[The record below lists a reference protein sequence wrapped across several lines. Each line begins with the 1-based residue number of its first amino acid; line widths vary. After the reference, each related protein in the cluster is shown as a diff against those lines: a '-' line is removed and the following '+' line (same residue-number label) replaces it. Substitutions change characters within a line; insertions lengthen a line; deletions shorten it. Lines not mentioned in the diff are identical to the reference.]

1 MMFERASTCGI
12 ELRPRICVIGVG
24 GAGGNAVA
32 NMIESGVTGVEFI
45 VANTDAQ
52 ALNASPV
59 ERGIQLG
66 REVTQGLGAG
76 AAAHVG
82 RAAALESIDEIVA
95 AIDGAHMCFIA
106 AGMGGGTGTG
116 AAPIIAAAARAKGIL
131 TVGVVTKPFGFEG
144 RRRSAAAEAGI
155 AALKPHVDTLIV
167 IPNQNLFRVVSP
179 STTFRQA
186 FRMADEVLEQGVRSI
201 SDLILMP
208 GLINLDFADVRTVML
223 SMGRAML
230 GTGEATGEHR
240 AADAAER
247 AINNPLLDGAIR
259 GARGLII
266 SIAGGDDM
274 RLMEIDEAAMRIKDE
289 IDPEANII
297 WGSAVVPELAGR
309 IRVSIL
315 ATGMDL
321 EASPPAAE
329 PVAASS
335 AIPVAAERIEFAEEA
350 PQPARVAAPL
360 EDAVSAPA
368 PAFVARPDVA
378 VEDAPQPARIDEEP
392 LYEVQIAA
400 PWEDGYAATDTLVLA
415 SEAAAARVDV
425 AAQRE
430 AVTAFFREPRPS
442 EEGLIVVRPADPA
455 PLQARLGEFAAGRP
469 VHRAVAAPLR
479 GPSLLQR
486 LSMLARG
493 DAGRGGHLPR

>member
-1 MMFERASTCGI
+1 MMTDAVSNYGS
-12 ELRPRICVIGVG
+12 ELRPRICVVGVG

-32 NMIESGVTGVEFI
+32 NMIEHGVTGVEFI

-66 REVTQGLGAG
+66 REITQGLGAG
-76 AAAHVG
+76 AAAEIG
-82 RAAALESIDEIVA
+82 RAAAMESLDEIVA
-95 AIDGAHMCFIA
+95 ALDGAHMCFIA

-116 AAPIIAAAARAKGIL
+116 AAPVIAAAARARGIL

-144 RRRSAAAEAGI
+144 RRRAAAAEEGL
-155 AALKPHVDTLIV
+155 AALTPHVDTLIV

-208 GLINLDFADVRTVML
+208 GLINLDFADVRTIML
-223 SMGRAML
+223 SMGKAML
-230 GTGEATGEHR
+230 GTGEASGERR
-240 AADAAER
+240 ATDAAER

-266 SIAGGDDM
+266 SVAGGEDM

-289 IDPEANII
+289 IHPDANII
-297 WGSAVVPELAGR
+297 WGSAVDPALEGR

-315 ATGMDL
+315 ATGIDGETATAAADQL
-321 EASPPAAE
+321 ETPAAMPFAASQAAPVAAAAEIAVSRSTAVIEPAEPIAEAAE
-329 PVAASS
+329 PV
-335 AIPVAAERIEFAEEA
+335 
-350 PQPARVAAPL
+350 
-360 EDAVSAPA
+360 
-368 PAFVARPDVA
+368 
-378 VEDAPQPARIDEEP
+378 EEP
-392 LYEVQIAA
+392 FYEVQIAA

-415 SEAAAARVDV
+415 ASD
-425 AAQRE
+425 
-430 AVTAFFREPRPS
+430 AVTVEGPRIDPAAAFFREPRGS
-442 EEGLIVVRPADPA
+442 DEGLILVQPPA
-455 PLQARLGEFAAGRP
+455 PAAPAFAAGEFGGGRP
-469 VHRAVAAPLR
+469 VHKAVAAPLR

-493 DAGRGGHLPR
+493 DGGRGGHLPR